1 MANIHHSAARG
12 FANSAATYVSGRP
25 EYPREVDDWL
35 RSDLGLGTGKAALDL
50 GAGTGKFLA
59 RLRAAGATLS
69 AVEPV
74 PAMLEQLVAAN
85 PDAIAK
91 PGTAEHIPFSDCSF
105 DVVICAQAF
114 HWFATAEALA
124 EIRRVLTPGGALGLI
139 WNVRDESVGWVAA
152 LSEIIR
158 PYERNVPRHH
168 TQEWRRRFP
177 ADGFSPLMERRFPNA
192 HRGPPEQVIVDRVLS
207 ISVIAALP
215 IEEQALVASRVRDL
229 IIRSP
234 ELASRSEV
242 TFPYYTAAFSCR
254 RIG

>member
-1 MANIHHSAARG
+1 MANIHHSAATG
-12 FANSAATYVSGRP
+12 FANSAATYVRGRP
-25 EYPREVDDWL
+25 EYPREADDWL
-35 RSDLGLGTGKAALDL
+35 RSDLGLWTGKAALDL

-59 RLRAAGATLS
+59 RLRVAGATLS

-74 PAMLEQLVAAN
+74 PAMLEQLVATN
-85 PDAIAK
+85 LDVVAK
-91 PGTAEHIPFSDCSF
+91 LGSAEHIPFSDCSF

-158 PYERNVPRHH
+158 PYERNVPRYH
-168 TQEWRRRFP
+168 TEEWRRLFP

-215 IEEQALVASRVRDL
+215 IEQQALVASQIRDL
-229 IIRSP
+229 IIQSP
-234 ELASRSEV
+234 ELASRSVV

>member
-35 RSDLGLGTGKAALDL
+35 RSELGLGTGKAALDL

-85 PDAIAK
+85 PDVIAK

-105 DVVICAQAF
+105 DVVVCAQAF
-114 HWFATAEALA
+114 HWFATVEALA

-158 PYERNVPRHH
+158 PYERNVPRYH
-168 TQEWRRRFP
+168 TQEWRQRFP

-215 IEEQALVASRVRDL
+215 IEQQALVASQVREL
-229 IIRSP
+229 IARSP
-234 ELASRSEV
+234 ELASSSVV
-242 TFPYYTAAFSCR
+242 TFPYYTAAFSCG

>member
-1 MANIHHSAARG
+1 MANVHHSAAKG
-12 FANSAATYVSGRP
+12 FVNSAATYVSGRP

-35 RSDLGLGTGKAALDL
+35 HGDLGLGTGKAALDL

-59 RLRAAGATLS
+59 RIRVAGAAVA

-74 PAMLEQLVAAN
+74 PAVLEQLIAAN
-85 PDAIAK
+85 PDVIAK
-91 PGTAEHIPFSDCSF
+91 PGSAEHIPFSDCSF
-105 DVVICAQAF
+105 DAVICAQAF

-124 EIRRVLTPGGALGLI
+124 EIRRVLAPGGALGLI
-139 WNVRDESVGWVAA
+139 WNVRDESVSWVAA

-158 PYERNVPRHH
+158 PYERDVPRYH

-177 ADGFSPLMERRFPNA
+177 GDGFSPLMERRFQNA

>member
-1 MANIHHSAARG
+1 
-12 FANSAATYVSGRP
+12 
-25 EYPREVDDWL
+25 
-35 RSDLGLGTGKAALDL
+35 
-50 GAGTGKFLA
+50 
-59 RLRAAGATLS
+59 
-69 AVEPV
+69 
-74 PAMLEQLVAAN
+74 MLEQLVAAN
-85 PDAIAK
+85 PDVIAK

-105 DVVICAQAF
+105 DVVVCAQAF
-114 HWFATAEALA
+114 HWFATVEALA

-152 LSEIIR
+152 LSEIIK
-158 PYERNVPRHH
+158 PYERDVPRYH
-168 TQEWRRRFP
+168 TQEWRQRFP
-177 ADGFSPLMERRFPNA
+177 ADGFSAHMERRFPNA
-192 HRGPPEQVIVDRVLS
+192 HRGPPEQAIVDRVLS

>member
-1 MANIHHSAARG
+1 MAAWRSRLGHGKSGAR
-12 FANSAATYVSGRP
+12 
-25 EYPREVDDWL
+25 PR
-35 RSDLGLGTGKAALDL
+35 RGQ
-50 GAGTGKFLA
+50 GKFLA
-59 RLRAAGATLS
+59 SLRVAGAAVA

-74 PAMLEQLVAAN
+74 PAMLEQLIAAN
-85 PDAIAK
+85 PDVIAK
-91 PGTAEHIPFSDCSF
+91 PGSAEHIPFSDCSF
-105 DVVICAQAF
+105 DAVICAQAF

-124 EIRRVLTPGGALGLI
+124 EIRRVLAPGGALGLI
-139 WNVRDESVGWVAA
+139 WNVRDESVSWVAA

-158 PYERNVPRHH
+158 PYERDVPRYH

-177 ADGFSPLMERRFPNA
+177 GDGFSPLMERRFQNA